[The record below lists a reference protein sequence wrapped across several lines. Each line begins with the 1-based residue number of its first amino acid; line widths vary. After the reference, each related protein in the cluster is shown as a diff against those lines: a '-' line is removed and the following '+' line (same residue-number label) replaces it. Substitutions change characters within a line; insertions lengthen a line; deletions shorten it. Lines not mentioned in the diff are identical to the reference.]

1 MGYSRLALCCVLGFD
16 ILARTGELLSLLV
29 NQVHLDDRINA
40 PDAQAVI
47 ALVHTKRGQR
57 VGIDESIV
65 VMSSEMPQLS
75 AF

>member
-1 MGYSRLALCCVLGFD
+1 MSDSRLALCCVLGLV
-16 ILARTGELLSLLV
+16 IPACTGELLSLLV
-29 NQVHLDDRINA
+29 NQGYQDDSINA

-57 VGIDESIV
+57 VG
-65 VMSSEMPQLS
+65 MKALSSEMPQLS